1 MKILIVEDDFIS
13 RRLLQ
18 RILSGYGEC
27 DIAVDGAE
35 AVAAFRLAWES
46 REPYA
51 LICLDIKMP
60 GLDGH
65 GVLEAIRTYEEQVRA
80 GNDAQQA
87 RIVITTGLE
96 DSESFLRSFEG
107 GCDCFLSKPIERE
120 RLEHTLRELQI
131 IRK

>member
-1 MKILIVEDDFIS
+1 MKILIVEDDFVS

-46 REPYA
+46 KDPYT
-51 LICLDIKMP
+51 LICLDIRMP

-65 GVLEAIRTYEEQVRA
+65 GVLEAIRTYEEEVRA
-80 GNDAQQA
+80 DNHGQQA
-87 RIVITTGLE
+87 RVVITTGLE
-96 DSESFLRSFEG
+96 DSESFLRSFEA
-107 GCDCFLSKPIERE
+107 GCDSFLPKPIERG
-120 RLEHTLRELQI
+120 RLEQTLRELRI
-131 IRK
+131 IG